1 MRFTSREKRKAT
13 RFSKK
18 HPVKVQ
24 AATPSGM
31 QWVPAE
37 VLDVSVGGVA
47 VKTAA
52 RLQVGTETRIDFS
65 SDSDLNPIRVTV
77 VVRNQRG
84 EVYGL
89 KYEPRSLTE
98 CKSLDW
104 IDGLL
109 LASGFDVH
117 CPPAPRQPRSRFFRL
132 ASLAA
137 GVALGAFLGSLF
149 GHGFAG
155 PSIGSATGLLL
166 SYSASTL

>member
-18 HPVKVQ
+18 HAVKVQ
-24 AATPSGM
+24 AVTPTGM

-47 VKTAA
+47 VKASA
-52 RLQVGTETRIDFS
+52 GLSVGMETRLDFS
-65 SDSDLNPIRVTV
+65 ADPDVNPVRVTAI
-77 VVRNQRG
+77 VRNQRG
-84 EVYGL
+84 DVYGL
-89 KYEPRSLTE
+89 KYEPRSLAE

-117 CPPAPRQPRSRFFRL
+117 CAPAPRQPRSRFFRV
-132 ASLAA
+132 ASVAA

-149 GHGFAG
+149 GHGLAG
-155 PSIGSATGLLL
+155 PSIGSATGLLV
-166 SYSASTL
+166 SYSASTI